1 MSIQT
6 RPKVYEFIDDFYGGA
21 NKVPFSMMDCNNE
34 IGSEVR
40 KYLEANDAQKLLKY
54 LRNI

>member
-1 MSIQT
+1 MSTFEAGPIYP
-6 RPKVYEFIDDFYGGA
+6 RD
-21 NKVPFSMMDCNNE
+21 E